1 MFLFIFYVCAK
12 KHVHLLIMYLLYD
25 ECVNNT
31 WLLETV
37 FIAIENMKVC
47 MIILHVHHSV
57 PEKLEN
63 NLQISN

>member
-1 MFLFIFYVCAK
+1 
-12 KHVHLLIMYLLYD
+12 MYLLYD

-47 MIILHVHHSV
+47 MIILHAPHSV

-63 NLQISN
+63 NLQMYD

>member
-1 MFLFIFYVCAK
+1 MC
-12 KHVHLLIMYLLYD
+12 LLYD

-47 MIILHVHHSV
+47 MIILHAPHSV

-63 NLQISN
+63 NLQMSD